1 MSLTTRVLLGL
12 VAGLA
17 IGTGVSWLRQPTLLT
32 AVSVV
37 EPIGTLWVNAIRM
50 TVIPLVVSLLITGIA
65 SDTARSVG
73 KIGGRALFWF
83 VALVAG
89 GALLATLAAPLLLAA
104 ARFDATAI
112 VPALQPGPSAQIE
125 LPPFR
130 DWLVG
135 LVPAN
140 PVRAAADGAMLPLI
154 VFTSIVALAIT
165 RLEMKRRQV
174 LLEFFD
180 AVAKAMFVIV
190 EWILVVAPIGVFF
203 LVLPLAARTGAG
215 LIGALGLFLVIVC
228 GLLVVALVVLYPIA
242 TLAGGIPLRRFARA
256 CAPAQAV
263 AFSTRSSLASLPA
276 MLEGAERDL
285 GLPERVSGIALPL
298 AVSVFK
304 YSSPVARLTGTLFV
318 AQLYGIQL
326 DAVEVAAIAAAI
338 AALSFYSPGIPSGGL
353 FIMAPIYMAFN
364 LPIEGIGL
372 LIALDLI
379 PDMFITTANVTA
391 DMTVAVV
398 LSRPSR
404 PPSLDVDQSS
414 GVLL

>member
-1 MSLTTRVLLGL
+1 
-12 VAGLA
+12 
-17 IGTGVSWLRQPTLLT
+17 
-32 AVSVV
+32 
-37 EPIGTLWVNAIRM
+37 
-50 TVIPLVVSLLITGIA
+50 
-65 SDTARSVG
+65 VG

-89 GALLATLAAPLLLAA
+89 GALLAALAAPLLLAA

-140 PVRAAADGAMLPLI
+140 PARRAAADGAMLPLI